1 MRLFDTDRWNEI
13 WQTIARN
20 RKRSIMTALGV
31 FWGIFMLIVL
41 LGAGTGLGRMFR
53 SQLGGTTVNTVL
65 MQSMET
71 SLPYR
76 GMPINRWWRM
86 DNDDV
91 EAVRKLEEVQYASGV
106 LWGGDLHCSYENRKG
121 DYFLMGYSPEYQK
134 INPQKIL
141 FGRFINDVDMLQKRK
156 ACVIGTQVWKDLFPG
171 GEDPTGKTVKM
182 NNTYFTVVG
191 VMKRQGSLVSFSDVE
206 RTVVAPISLAQQMYR
221 QGRTIQMLAVAGY
234 EDIPSRQVEKACKEA
249 LFSRH
254 IVSPDDNKAV
264 WVMSTAEFFAR
275 IQSLF
280 RGITLLTWIVGL
292 GTLFAGIVGISNIML
307 VLVKERTQEI
317 GIRRAIGAS
326 PSVILAQIL
335 SESFVLTFIAGVL
348 GLTAAVGVLSVA
360 DKIYYEMMTVAQGG
374 PDITWQISFGTGML
388 ALAILMAGSLVAG
401 VIPAVRAL
409 QIKAVDAIR
418 EE

>member
-13 WQTIARN
+13 WQTISRN
-20 RKRSIMTALGV
+20 RKRSVMTALGV

-41 LGAGTGLGRMFR
+41 LGAGMGLGRLFR
-53 SQLGGTTVNTVL
+53 SQLGETTTNTIL
-65 MQSMET
+65 LQSVET
-71 SLPYR
+71 SVPYR
-76 GMPINRWWRM
+76 GMPIGRWWRM

-91 EAVRKLEEVQYASGV
+91 EAVRKLDRVKYASGV
-106 LWGGDLHCSYENRKG
+106 YWGGDVHCSYENRKG
-121 DYFLMGYSPEYQK
+121 DYSLMGYSPDYQK

-141 FGRFINDVDMLQKRK
+141 YGRFINDVDMLQKRK
-156 ACVIGTQVWKDLFPG
+156 VCVIGTQVWKDLFPG
-171 GEDPTGKTVKM
+171 GEDPTGRTVKM
-182 NNTYFTVVG
+182 NNSYFTVIG
-191 VMKRQGSLVSFSDVE
+191 VMKRQGGFVAFSDVE
-206 RTVVAPISLAQQMYR
+206 RTVVAPISLAQQMYS
-221 QGRTIQMLAVAGY
+221 QGRNIHMLAVAGY
-234 EDIPSRQVEKACKEA
+234 DNIPSQEVEKACREA
-249 LFSRH
+249 LFTRH
-254 IVSPDDNKAV
+254 IVSPDDDKAM
-264 WVMSTAEFFAR
+264 WVMSTAEFFAK
-275 IQSLF
+275 IMSLF

-317 GIRRAIGAS
+317 GIRRALGAS
-326 PSVILAQIL
+326 PGTILAQIL

-360 DKIYYEMMTVAQGG
+360 DKIYYETMTVAQGG
-374 PDITWQISFGTGML
+374 PDITWQISFGMGML
-388 ALAILMAGSLVAG
+388 ALAILVAGSLLAG